1 MQEALV
7 SMPHENPPRPRKLR
21 RKPAKAGA
29 ARPEPSTARIYE
41 LIHEAEALY
50 QSGHYREAMA
60 TCRKLAKLDPTNVMP
75 EQMIEGCR
83 REILKRRGMLL
94 VLLVALAAAGL
105 GVAFAY
111 AFIVRINIRPAPG
124 TLRLREL
131 QSQSFVVSSPIGRHR
146 GLEYR
151 WTLLDADGQPVPAH
165 ERGTLSQHDSVP
177 WDCWYVPP
185 HSLVPGANG
194 AEPVVRRLVMSASD
208 ASHREVAHAEWVIQV
223 FDTPQP
229 PRVLAHSPR
238 SDERLSVVA
247 GGGERTFQV
256 AAADGDGGSDLTY
269 EWLVGG
275 TPVHK
280 GSEASWTYRPAADAL
295 PAGRTGR
302 ETPGDPPLELT
313 CRVTNRHG
321 DPTPVS
327 VTWRLRLV
335 RSNASPQLLAFEP
348 ELAGLVLLREGEE
361 RKIKV
366 RPFDPDEGDL
376 ETLRYAWELD
386 GTLLSRSPTCTLSFP
401 HDVTDKEKRFTLR
414 LTVTDSCGA
423 SVERSWQIAVLD
435 APRPAAP
442 SGY

>member
-1 MQEALV
+1 V
-7 SMPHENPPRPRKLR
+7 STPQENPPKPRQPR
-21 RKPAKAGA
+21 RKPGSANAVRGD
-29 ARPEPSTARIYE
+29 RSTTRIYD

-50 QSGHYREAMA
+50 QSGHYREAIA
-60 TCRKLAKLDPTNVMP
+60 TCRRLAKLDPTNVMP

-111 AFIVRINIRPAPG
+111 AFLVRISIRPAPG

-131 QSQSFVVSSPIGRHR
+131 QSQSFAISSPIGRHR

-151 WTLLDADGQPVPAH
+151 WTLEDADGQPAPAH
-165 ERGTLSQHDSVP
+165 EQGTLSQHDSVP
-177 WDCWYVPP
+177 WDCWYTPP
-185 HSLVPGANG
+185 HSLVPGSNG
-194 AEPVVRRLVMSASD
+194 GKPVVRRLVMSASD
-208 ASHREVAHAEWVIQV
+208 ASHREVVHAEWVIQV

-247 GGGERTFQV
+247 GGGERTFRV
-256 AAADGDGGSDLTY
+256 TAADGDGGAELTY

-275 TPVHK
+275 TLVHT
-280 GSEASWTYRPAADAL
+280 GPEPSWTYRPAADAL

-302 ETPGDPPLELT
+302 ETPGDPPLGLT

-327 VTWRLRLV
+327 ITWRLRLV
-335 RSNASPQLLAFEP
+335 RSNAPPQLIAFEP
-348 ELAGLVLLREGEE
+348 ELAGLVLIKEGEE
-361 RKIKV
+361 RKV
-366 RPFDPDEGDL
+366 TARAYDPDEGESL
-376 ETLRYAWELD
+376 SYAWDLD
-386 GTLLSRSPTCTLSFP
+386 GAPRSRGPTCTLSFP
-401 HDVTDKEKRFTLR
+401 HDVTDKERRFTLR

-423 SVERSWQIAVLD
+423 SVERTWQIAVLD
-435 APRPAAP
+435 APKPELP